1 MGLTS
6 LPPIWTM
13 SLNILF
19 FLEITP
25 KEVGYRIWQQS
36 ERLRSQSYCHIGSN
50 RAVFAENIRK
60 QAPKFSSRVRAYIFV
75 YAPVSQ
81 PGPNLPAQP
90 QLPVQPDLN
99 CQLGPRLLLY
109 SCSWCLSVCL
119 CGVLGQRTFSKS
131 TTYRL
136 QIIKPLQQTSTHS
149 FLTVQYSCQ
158 GDICPHNI
166 CPGDNCPLIAISQLL
181 LTRF

>member
-109 SCSWCLSVCL
+109 SCWCL
-119 CGVLGQRTFSKS
+119 CGNQGQRTFSKS
-131 TTYRL
+131 TTYRPL
-136 QIIKPLQQTSTHS
+136 IRKPQQQTIT
-149 FLTVQYSCQ
+149 
-158 GDICPHNI
+158 
-166 CPGDNCPLIAISQLL
+166 
-181 LTRF
+181 